1 MEARQLINVAS
12 RTSKTSSTAAPTCSA
27 FTLPSDGILKLNAT
41 TTITLSSDAI
51 YQPSCND
58 SSDVIIVGAGSADYI
73 HFRDPFYAS
82 TLPECYA
89 LAATTMI
96 AYMLVIILL
105 ITPGKLI
112 HEGSLGRRAF
122 TNRHSGNN
130 GGFGIGGRPWLQK
143 AAALAVAISLTI
155 ATADTFKVAE
165 SQYEVGY
172 MDAEA
177 LQKKVEN
184 GMELKTVR
192 VISDAFLWL
201 AQAQTLVRLFPRQ
214 REKIIIKWTAFALIT
229 LDELFSILN
238 AFAYKGS
245 SRPRSFVDAVPALAY
260 LFQLAL
266 SLLYAAWVIH
276 YSITKKAF
284 AFYHPQMKNICIVA
298 LLSLVSVLVPVAFFI
313 TDVSKPDVAGWGNYV
328 RWVGAAAASVVV
340 WEWVERIEALER
352 NDIKDGVLGR
362 EVFDGD
368 EMLYVNASPDSS
380 HDNESLETREITKRR
395 KRSNQGLIARLKKI
409 EWPIFNGLNE
419 RFLAREKLNTE
430 PEDPVFR
437 LKRRSSRTT
446 PCPTKPLPI
455 ATSDSMVD
463 TSSVERNFYAIEY
476 LPINEEI
483 SSNLTE
489 RDQNGSLFSPVNLPG
504 QLNLS
509 EENKMQL
516 SIPTERQA
524 SKNNNSADLQNCLM
538 QDSRKENI
546 MKDKGKEP
554 PRGVSSHTTK
564 QDLSS
569 KIQNKSSKWKIRA
582 RLENYAA
589 SRANKINKKKSQS
602 SVCSNNLPKTII
614 PAPPRR
620 TNLAATFLE
629 LGEHD

>member
-12 RTSKTSSTAAPTCSA
+12 RTSKTSTAASTCSA
-27 FTLPSDGILKLNAT
+27 FTLPSDGILTLNAT
-41 TTITLSSDAI
+41 TTITLNSDAI

-58 SSDVIIVGAGSADYI
+58 SSDVIIVGAGSADHV

-105 ITPGKLI
+105 ITPRKII

-122 TNRHSGNN
+122 TNRHSGSD
-130 GGFGIGGRPWLQK
+130 GGFGIRGRPWLQK

-155 ATADTFKVAE
+155 ATADTLKVAE

-172 MDAEA
+172 MDAEE

-184 GMELKTVR
+184 GMQLKIIR

-201 AQAQTLVRLFPRQ
+201 AQAQTLIRLFPRQ

-229 LDELFSILN
+229 LDELFSTLN

-245 SRPRSFVDAVPALAY
+245 SRPRSFVDAAPALAY

-284 AFYHPQMKNICIVA
+284 AFYHPQMKNICLVA

-328 RWVGAAAASVVV
+328 RWVGAAAASIVV

-368 EMLYVNASPDSS
+368 EMLHVCASPDFS

-395 KRSNQGLIARLKKI
+395 NESNNSLISRLNKI
-409 EWPIFNGLNE
+409 EWPVFNGLSE
-419 RFLAREKLNTE
+419 RFFAREKPN
-430 PEDPVFR
+430 PETIDPVFR
-437 LKRRSSRTT
+437 LKRRTSRTT
-446 PCPTKPLPI
+446 LCPTKPPPI
-455 ATSDSMVD
+455 ATSNSMIGT
-463 TSSVERNFYAIEY
+463 TSAGSDFYAIKY
-476 LPINEEI
+476 QPISEEI
-483 SSNLTE
+483 LSTHTE
-489 RDQNGSLFSPVNLPG
+489 RDPNSHLFSPVTVPG
-504 QLNLS
+504 QSNLS
-509 EENKMQL
+509 EEYKTQL
-516 SIPTERQA
+516 STPTERQI
-524 SKNNNSADLQNCLM
+524 CFM
-538 QDSRKENI
+538 QEDSRKENI
-546 MKDKGKEP
+546 LKVKGKETL
-554 PRGVSSHTTK
+554 RRDSSHTTK
-564 QDLSS
+564 QDFSS
-569 KIQNKSSKWKIRA
+569 KIQSKSSKWKIRA

-589 SRANKINKKKSQS
+589 SRANKIHKKKSQS
-602 SVCSNNLPKTII
+602 NVCNNNLPKTII

-620 TNLAATFLE
+620 TNLAATFSE